1 MTRQD
6 SQDSME
12 VSDVAHESD
21 SRISATGGR
30 VHEQEFRIRFSDC
43 TTDWL
48 LSAQGA
54 LRFFEEIALLQ
65 SEALGVGRALYE
77 RAGVAWLLSRWD
89 LRMHADAPFDER
101 VRVRTQPRDYRRS
114 FAQRLFEARR
124 ADGSLIAKARSEWVF
139 VETARR
145 RPVRVIPAI
154 IAAYG
159 VLEETVLPPF
169 EEPEAIEEATLE
181 LRFPVRA
188 SDLDHNGHV
197 NNVRYVDWAFDP
209 LPAGLLAGRRC
220 TRLSVRYLREVL
232 HPGSVLSRAD
242 VREGADGLF
251 IVHGIAGADGEA
263 CRINSWW
270 TTALEQ
276 CAPASVD

>member
-1 MTRQD
+1 
-6 SQDSME
+6 ME
-12 VSDVAHESD
+12 AIEAAQQAD
-21 SRISATGGR
+21 SRISVDGGR
-30 VHEQEFRIRFSDC
+30 VHEQDFRVRFSDC
-43 TTDWL
+43 TTGWV

-65 SEALGVGRALYE
+65 SEALGVGRALYA
-77 RAGVAWLLSRWD
+77 RAGVAWLLARWD

-124 ADGSLIAKARSEWVF
+124 SDGTLVAEARSEWVF

-169 EEPEAIEEATLE
+169 DELEAPTDAAFAVQ
-181 LRFPVRA
+181 FPVRA

-197 NNVRYVDWAFDP
+197 NNVRYVDWALDP
-209 LPAGLLAGRRC
+209 LPDDLLAGRRC
-220 TRLSVRYLREVL
+220 ARVSARYLREVL

-242 VREGADGLF
+242 VRENAGGLF
-251 IVHGIAGADGEA
+251 IVHGIGSADGEA

-270 TTALEQ
+270 TDATEQ
-276 CAPASVD
+276 SAQLSVD